1 MILNMCHCRKQEASN
16 LWVCV
21 CKSQTP
27 TPSLQV
33 PVRRQ
38 EGGLKCAITSRIDL
52 FGGWGL
58 FTGACPSNDL
68 RFPGWIFLFLPTN
81 DAAPYLPRDAWFI
94 SRAMGPP
101 GGLSQPAVAMVGLS
115 LIPGGERVKM
125 RIGSSFFFTTRGHM
139 NINVLHIEE
148 KR

>member
-1 MILNMCHCRKQEASN
+1 MCHCQKQEASN
-16 LWVCV
+16 LRVCV

-38 EGGLKCAITSRIDL
+38 EGGLKCAITSQIDL

-81 DAAPYLPRDAWFI
+81 DAAPYLPPWRLIYLPGDGAPRGTFSAC
-94 SRAMGPP
+94 SRH
-101 GGLSQPAVAMVGLS
+101 VGAKPHS
-115 LIPGGERVKM
+115 RGRACENEDWVV
-125 RIGSSFFFTTRGHM
+125 FFFFFSFTRGHM